1 MKQIYIGHAQ
11 YFATGEGRTDI
22 FASGS
27 IEEIVNFADPFY
39 AKELTFFSLE
49 KIQGAFKLLAD
60 NDEFIYDTGRE
71 DYPALYCAFNLQFHL
86 PVVAK
91 MIKDGTGHMVFGFKL
106 HLNFS

>member
-39 AKELTFFSLE
+39 AKELTFFHWRRY
-49 KIQGAFKLLAD
+49 K
-60 NDEFIYDTGRE
+60 
-71 DYPALYCAFNLQFHL
+71 ALSNY
-86 PVVAK
+86 
-91 MIKDGTGHMVFGFKL
+91 
-106 HLNFS
+106 